1 MSSCHNTLTTANQ
14 FSEQWITTRS
24 KIPLTRSSTDRWGV
38 ERARR
43 NAASVTYQETFTMS
57 TAHRIDVHQH
67 VVPTFWAKELPT
79 HGGDPSGTVI
89 PQWSPQS
96 AIDMMDSQ
104 EIATGIL
111 SLTAPGVARW
121 YKRERREMARRVN
134 EYTADLVAKR
144 PDRFGNFATLP
155 LPDVDGAVRELEYAL
170 DTLQADGVILLANY
184 GQKYLGD
191 AAFEPLWAALH
202 RRQAVVFV
210 HPGQPPLPTVEGVAG
225 PLVDYPF
232 DTTRTAVQL
241 VLNGIVERHP
251 GMRIIL
257 AHAGGFLPY
266 ASHRFAELARVFR
279 PDAAKPAD
287 ILASFQRFYF
297 DTALSSGPAAL
308 PSLKAFAGSNR
319 ILFGSDFPYVSP
331 GIVASFTGKLDDYG
345 DLTADEHRAISH
357 GTAWT
362 LFPRLV
368 SKHAASRNAAAH
380 DWGGRTS
387 A

>member
-1 MSSCHNTLTTANQ
+1 MP
-14 FSEQWITTRS
+14 I
-24 KIPLTRSSTDRWGV
+24 I
-38 ERARR
+38 
-43 NAASVTYQETFTMS
+43 YQETFTMS
-57 TAHRIDVHQH
+57 SAHRIDVHQH
-67 VVPTFWAKELPT
+67 VVPTFWAEELPT

-89 PQWSPQS
+89 PQWSPQR

-121 YKRERREMARRVN
+121 YKMERRKMARRVN
-134 EYTADLVAKR
+134 EYTADLVAKW

-155 LPDVDGAVRELEYAL
+155 LPDVEGAVRELEYAL
-170 DTLQADGVILLANY
+170 DTLRADGVILLANY

-202 RRQAVVFV
+202 RRHAVVFV

-241 VLNGIVERHP
+241 VLNGIIGRYP

-319 ILFGSDFPYVSP
+319 ILFGSDFPYVTP
-331 GIVASFTGKLDDYG
+331 GIVASFTGKLDDYD
-345 DLTADEHRAISH
+345 DLTADEHRAISY
-357 GTAWT
+357 GNAWT

-368 SKHAASRNAAAH
+368 PKHDTASRNAAAH
-380 DWGGRTS
+380 DRGGRTS

>member
-1 MSSCHNTLTTANQ
+1 
-14 FSEQWITTRS
+14 
-24 KIPLTRSSTDRWGV
+24 
-38 ERARR
+38 
-43 NAASVTYQETFTMS
+43 MS

-67 VVPTFWAKELPT
+67 VVPTFWAKELHT

-89 PQWSPQS
+89 PHWSPQS
-96 AIDMMDSQ
+96 AIDLMDSQ
-104 EIATGIL
+104 QIATGIL

-121 YKRERREMARRVN
+121 YKMERREMARRVN

-144 PDRFGNFATLP
+144 PERFGNFATLP
-155 LPDVDGAVRELEYAL
+155 LPDVEGAIRELEYAL
-170 DTLQADGVILLANY
+170 DTLRADGVILLANY

-191 AAFEPLWAALH
+191 KAFEPLWAALH

-210 HPGQPPLPTVEGVAG
+210 HPGQPPLPTVDGVAG

-241 VLNGIVERHP
+241 VLNGIIERYP
-251 GMRIIL
+251 RMRIIL

-279 PDAAKPAD
+279 PDAANPAD

-308 PSLKAFAGSNR
+308 PSLKAFAGRGR
-319 ILFGSDFPYVSP
+319 ILFGSNFPYAPAGVA
-331 GIVASFTGKLDDYG
+331 ASFTAKLDAYDG
-345 DLTADEHRAISH
+345 LTADEHTATSH
-357 GTAWT
+357 GNAWT
-362 LFPRLV
+362 LFPRLAPQYDIALSERRSV
-368 SKHAASRNAAAH
+368 GS
-380 DWGGRTS
+380 GR
-387 A
+387 